1 MADHG
6 FALIAKIAD
15 ERTDTNFVVAIS
27 AFKLIDLRLNKRLK
41 FNSACE
47 CTLNAFVH
55 RSNFATNSLAQ
66 CGYTIT
72 GGGFRLQELESS
84 FRHAARCD
92 MHFLSTADEM
102 CKAPEH
108 DHRQYCTSDYANTGG
123 GCEEIFGRLKVRKD
137 IRADCFANRNAT
149 GSPEHAH
156 SCRCPIEL
164 GRTFGYTAR
173 RSSNGSAIA
182 RIIIGRRKGGSR
194 RGSNNSRYW
203 R

>member
-27 AFKLIDLRLNKRLK
+27 AFKLIDLGLNESLK

-47 CTLNAFVH
+47 CAFNAFVH
-55 RSNFATNSLAQ
+55 RGNFATDSLAQ

-72 GGGFRLQELESS
+72 SGGFRLQELESS

-92 MHFLSTADEM
+92 MHFLRTADEM

-108 DHRQYCTSDYANTGG
+108 DHRQYCASNYANTGG
-123 GCEEIFGRLKVRKD
+123 DVKKSLVACRFEKTSGLIALL
-137 IRADCFANRNAT
+137 IAT
-149 GSPEHAH
+149 PPAAQST
-156 SCRCPIEL
+156 L
-164 GRTFGYTAR
+164 
-173 RSSNGSAIA
+173 IA
-182 RIIIGRRKGGSR
+182 VVVQ
-194 RGSNNSRYW
+194 
-203 R
+203 